1 MPYIRMLLLSGITL
15 WAGCSTP
22 AKNGHLAVSPDG
34 KGFVSGDTPFLVWG
48 FNYDRSVISGRDVL
62 LEDVLR
68 EQPAKL
74 DRDFATMRQ
83 MGGNTV
89 RIFCQMGEY
98 FEGPDRINSG
108 AFDRLSMALDAADR
122 ADLKV
127 LLVGLCHIRK
137 SAIPAWLIDAD
148 DEMVERHEE
157 LFWRTAA
164 GRFRD
169 HPAILAYDLQNE
181 PAVHSS
187 DSRDLVVGCFSMRG
201 GEQFCYV
208 HKHGRQASRRWAE
221 WVHKRY
227 SSEEALQAAWK
238 DYPRPGESW
247 SSPALPKASR
257 QDPRFGNLLA
267 CHRDLLQG
275 WARRMRSAIREN
287 DSNHL
292 VTVGALDPAVFADI
306 VDFHCAH
313 LYPKQDLT
321 LEANEQAWRDH
332 LSRVPPGK
340 PIVVE
345 EFYPLAYPRRA
356 DGQAATLAELI
367 AALRRA
373 AGPHGAGFVSFYWGP
388 PEEVVDNAIGQA
400 LYQNWLDAWS
410 AANRVA
416 CPGPSVTRP
425 W

>member
-1 MPYIRMLLLSGITL
+1 MPGIRMLLLGGIML
-15 WAGCSTP
+15 GAGCSAP
-22 AKNGHLAVSPDG
+22 VIDSHLAVTPDG
-34 KGFVSGDTPFLVWG
+34 RGFVSGKTPFLVWG

-74 DRDFATMRQ
+74 DRDFAMMRQ

-89 RIFCQMGEY
+89 RLFCQMGEY
-98 FEGPDRINSG
+98 FEGPDHINAA
-108 AFDRLSMALDAADR
+108 AFERLAMALNAADH
-122 ADLKV
+122 AGLKV

-137 SAIPAWLIDAD
+137 SAIPSWLVEAD
-148 DEMVERHEE
+148 DETVERHEE

-201 GEQFCYV
+201 GEHFCYV
-208 HKHGRQASRRWAE
+208 HMHGRQASKQWAE
-221 WVHKRY
+221 WVRKRY
-227 SSEEALQAAWK
+227 GSEQALQAAWE
-238 DYPRPGESW
+238 DYPRPNESW
-247 SSPALPKASR
+247 SSPALPKASPK
-257 QDPRFGNLLA
+257 DPRFGDLMT
-267 CHRDLLQG
+267 CHRDLLQA
-275 WARRMRSAIREN
+275 WAWRMRSAIREN
-287 DSNHL
+287 DGNHL
-292 VTVGALDPAVFADI
+292 ITVGALDPAVFVEM

-313 LYPKQDLT
+313 LYPRQDLT

-340 PIVVE
+340 PIVIE

-356 DGQAATLAELI
+356 DHQAATPAEMI

-373 AGPHGAGFVSFYWGP
+373 AGSHGAGFVSFYWGP
-388 PEEVVDNAIGQA
+388 AEEVINSPIGQS
-400 LYQNWLDAWS
+400 LYQSWLDAWS
-410 AANRVA
+410 AAGRIA
-416 CPGPSVTRP
+416 CRAPSTAR